1 MGDKKKFVCR
11 VVQYCP
17 RDVDFLYFRGFL
29 TVRKSLKS
37 NFARMIVKH
46 VTFRVA
52 TAYSEF

>member
-1 MGDKKKFVCR
+1 MGEKKKFVCR